1 MLQLP
6 PEQSAAAQLKR
17 THTRDVFAI
26 AGPAMLANMTTPLIG
41 VVATATIGRLGDATL
56 LGGVA
61 MASVVFDCLFWLFG
75 FLRMSTVAFTAQA
88 LGAGQRHE
96 FPVLLARALLLACLI
111 GVALIVFQRPLADVV
126 FRTMGG
132 SAGVTQAAH
141 AYFTVR
147 IWSAPLVLANYVIL
161 GWLVG
166 RARAVLALV
175 IQVVIDVISMALT
188 VLFVL
193 ALNWGVAG
201 AAAASLIA
209 EAGGLVLGLAIAWQL
224 LDRPFRVTAETL
236 LDRVKLLRMM
246 AVNRDLLLRT
256 AALVIALLF
265 FASQGARA
273 GDTTLAANSVLQNLL
288 LVSAFFLDGLAT
300 AVQQLCGRAY
310 GARNR
315 PDFSSA
321 TRISLSW
328 GFGFAIAVTLILVLF
343 GPGLIDVMTASD
355 AVRRGARDFLWLA
368 TLAPLAFVFAFVFD
382 GIYVGATWSRD
393 MRNLMIL
400 SLAIYLGTWF
410 ALQPFGN
417 TGLWIAYLAFYAARG
432 GLQALR
438 YPSLLKAS
446 FPTVAT
452 PASPRP

>member
-1 MLQLP
+1 MLEVP
-6 PEQSAAAQLKR
+6 PKQSGSAPFTGR
-17 THTRDVFAI
+17 TRTREVFAI

-41 VVATATIGRLGDATL
+41 VVATATIGRLGDAAL

-61 MASVVFDCLFWLFG
+61 MASVIFDCLFWLFG

-111 GVALIVFQRPLADVV
+111 GLLLIVLQRPLADTL
-126 FRTMGG
+126 FHFMGG
-132 SAGVTQAAH
+132 SDGVTRAAY
-141 AYFTVR
+141 AYLSVR
-147 IWSAPLVLANYVIL
+147 IWSAPLVLSNYVIL

-166 RARAVLALV
+166 QARAVLALL
-175 IQVVIDVISMALT
+175 IQVVIDIISMGLT

-193 ALNWGVAG
+193 SLDWGVAG

-209 EAGGLVLGLAIAWQL
+209 EAGGLVLGLALAWRL
-224 LDRPFRVTAETL
+224 LERPFRITTGAL
-236 LDRVKLLRMM
+236 FDHAKLLRMM

-256 AALVIALLF
+256 AALVMALLF
-265 FASQGARA
+265 FAAQGARA
-273 GDTTLAANSVLQNLL
+273 GDTTLTANSVLQNML
-288 LVSAFFLDGLAT
+288 LVAAFFLDGLAT

-315 PDFSSA
+315 LGFASA
-321 TRISLSW
+321 TRIALSW
-328 GFGFAIAVTLILVLF
+328 GFGFAIAAALVLAAF
-343 GPGLIDVMTASD
+343 GPYLIDAMTASD
-355 AVRRGARDFLWLA
+355 AVRHGARDFLWLA

-382 GIYVGATWSRD
+382 GVYVGATWSRD

-400 SLAIYLGTWF
+400 SLLIYLVTWL
-410 ALQPFGN
+410 ALRPFGN
-417 TGLWIAYLAFYAARG
+417 VGLWGAYLAFYAARG

-438 YPSLLKAS
+438 YPSLLRTS
-446 FPTVAT
+446 FPPTR
-452 PASPRP
+452 ASLPR